1 MKTSSDVEPSEAESM
16 VYETRGLAKEIYTMR
31 EAAEAEKRPRL
42 MTWPVRE
49 VKQWKVLE
57 TLDEQMSALRR
68 TFGRTAGSGG
78 PWLHGVN
85 RDDK

>member
-31 EAAEAEKRPRL
+31 EAAEAEKRPGL

-57 TLDEQMSALRR
+57 TPDEQMSALRR
-68 TFGRTAGSGG
+68 TFGRTPGSGG